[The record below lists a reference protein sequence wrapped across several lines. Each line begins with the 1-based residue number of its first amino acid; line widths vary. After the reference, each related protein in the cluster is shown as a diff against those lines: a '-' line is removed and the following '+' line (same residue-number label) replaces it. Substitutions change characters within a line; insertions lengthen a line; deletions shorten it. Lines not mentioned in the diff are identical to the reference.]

1 MHAMNRNGRMEIAVY
16 PIGTADTDF
25 SEDIALVLEVVEQSH
40 IPYEVTTMG
49 TIIEGPVDDL
59 FALARRMHES
69 AFSDRVGRVITVIKF
84 DDRRNP

>member
-1 MHAMNRNGRMEIAVY
+1 MSRNGRMEIAVY

-25 SEDIALVLEVVEQSH
+25 TEDIARILEVIELAH
-40 IPYEVTTMG
+40 IHYEVTTMG

-69 AFSDRVGRVITVIKF
+69 AFSDRVGRVVTVIKF
-84 DDRRNP
+84 DDRRTPCG